1 MSGNTEM
8 PGTPEE
14 LTAFMDGLSFAPAPT
29 PPEEKA
35 LLDSLP
41 PAGSAVM
48 VVRSVR
54 LPLDLDQAVA
64 TAAKAAEVPKTT
76 WIRQAIEMALAVQAE
91 DDQPIS
97 RAEALRALTLLRPA
111 RHVA

>member
-1 MSGNTEM
+1 MTQDNEL
-8 PGTPEE
+8 PQTPAEVA
-14 LTAFMDGLSFAPAPT
+14 AFMDQLAFEPPAAAD
-29 PPEEKA
+29 EEAA

-41 PAGSAVM
+41 PTGSDVM
-48 VVRSVR
+48 VVRSLR
-54 LPLDLDQAVA
+54 LPLELDQAVA
-64 TAAKAAEVPKTT
+64 AAAKAAEIPKTT

-111 RHVA
+111 RRVA

>member
-1 MSGNTEM
+1 MSENHEM
-8 PGTPEE
+8 PQTPED
-14 LTAFMDGLSFAPAPT
+14 LTAFMDGLTFDPAPD
-29 PPEEKA
+29 PQDEAA

-48 VVRSVR
+48 VVRSLR
-54 LPLDLDQAVA
+54 LPLELDQAVA
-64 TAAKAAEVPKTT
+64 SAAKAAEIPKTT